1 MGVGAVTKAAA
12 GIPVGFGKGLTYVF
26 AGARFVYFR
35 HPGLI
40 RYWII
45 PILISIFA
53 IAGAAWASWT
63 YSEAIIDTVWPEPD
77 GDGFFSSMLRGI
89 HNVLEVI
96 VSAIVWFT
104 SLFLVLAL
112 SNVIAAPFND
122 ALSEAVERLETG
134 AQGSPFS
141 LSAVL
146 KDTGRTVWL
155 ELTKLIVFVG
165 VMGPLLC
172 CGFTIPVIGQLAYPT
187 IGFLFTSLYLS
198 MDYIDWPACRHKKSS
213 GYRWAFLKTRFSA
226 AFGFGTGVFLLLMIP
241 GLNLL
246 FMPAAVAGGTLLFLD
261 VEGIRGDT
269 TNPPK
274 ALES

>member
-1 MGVGAVTKAAA
+1 MGVRAVTKAAA
-12 GIPVGFGKGLTYVF
+12 GISVGFWKGFTYVF

-40 RYWII
+40 RYWIV

-53 IAGAAWASWT
+53 IAGSAWASWT
-63 YSEAIIDTVWPEPD
+63 YSEAVVDMVWPEPT
-77 GDGFFSSMLRGI
+77 GDGFFTSMLRGV
-89 HNVLEVI
+89 HNLLEVI
-96 VSAIVWFT
+96 VSAAVWFT
-104 SLFLVLAL
+104 SLFIVLAL

-122 ALSEAVERLETG
+122 SLSEAVESLETG
-134 AQGSPFS
+134 VPGPPFS
-141 LSAVL
+141 LGAVL

-155 ELTKLIVFVG
+155 ELTKLLVFAG

-172 CGFTIPVIGQLAYPT
+172 CGFTVPVVGQLAYPT
-187 IGFLFTSLYLS
+187 IGFLFTALYLS
-198 MDYIDWPACRHKKSS
+198 MDYIDWPACRHRKSS
-213 GYRWAFLKTRFSA
+213 GYRWAFLKSRFMA

-261 VEGIRGDT
+261 VEGIRAPSGKSP
-269 TNPPK
+269 NPN
-274 ALES
+274 ES